1 MRGNDPARTGPG
13 PDPTVRGRAGRS
25 DPPARQS
32 VRQIETRM
40 QTSPR
45 SGTGRRSTRR
55 RLGAGLRAAA
65 AACALLAGSAL
76 SAQAQYVFED
86 EILPPRAVAWRL
98 SDRGF
103 TGIGRPRFDG
113 RAYVVEAFD
122 PRGDRVR
129 LVVAPDS
136 GAIVGRQRL
145 DAPVALGRPVP
156 GYGWT
161 EEDYGPARRP
171 SRAQEAEGLV
181 PPGRIPMPEER
192 GAYPARPLPPVTPR
206 AHEPARREAAREAT
220 REASVA
226 DPGGNPLGLNPDTAT
241 RQAAPRRTA
250 RTAVPGEK
258 AASPRLSD
266 VKPPEK
272 PAARL
277 TPEAPRPAAPAASK
291 PEAPATESA
300 KVDPK
305 ADAPRGPSMPAAQ
318 TPKAADAK
326 PADKPADKP
335 AEKSADAG
343 WKDPPEGKRTVR
355 VIGGATIVPG
365 TTEKDGATAN

>member
-1 MRGNDPARTGPG
+1 
-13 PDPTVRGRAGRS
+13 
-25 DPPARQS
+25 
-32 VRQIETRM
+32 M

-45 SGTGRRSTRR
+45 SGTDRRSTRR
-55 RLGAGLRAAA
+55 RLRAGLRLVS
-65 AACALLAGSAL
+65 AACALLAGSAF

-86 EILPPRAVAWRL
+86 EILPPRAVVWRL

-103 TGIGRPRFDG
+103 TGIARPRFDG

-145 DAPVALGRPVP
+145 EPPLIVGRLARPMP

-161 EEDYGPARRP
+161 EEDYGAARRP
-171 SRAQEAEGLV
+171 SRGEETGGLV
-181 PPGRIPMPEER
+181 PPGRIPMPDER
-192 GAYPARPLPPVTPR
+192 GAYAARPLPSVPPR
-206 AHEPARREAAREAT
+206 AHEPSRRDAA

-226 DPGGNPLGLNPDTAT
+226 DPAGNPLGLNPDAAG
-241 RQAAPRRTA
+241 RQTAPRRSA
-250 RTAVPGEK
+250 RPAPPGEK

-272 PAARL
+272 PTARL
-277 TPEAPRPAAPAASK
+277 SPEVPRPAEAPKPEAPRTETAKVDPA
-291 PEAPATESA
+291 
-300 KVDPK
+300 VDPK
-305 ADAPRGPSMPAAQ
+305 ADAPKGPAMPAAQ
-318 TPKAADAK
+318 TPAPRTADLK
-326 PADKPADKP
+326 PADKPADP
-335 AEKSADAG
+335 G
-343 WKDPPEGKRTVR
+343 WKDPPEAKRNVR

-365 TTEKDGATAN
+365 TTDKDGATGN